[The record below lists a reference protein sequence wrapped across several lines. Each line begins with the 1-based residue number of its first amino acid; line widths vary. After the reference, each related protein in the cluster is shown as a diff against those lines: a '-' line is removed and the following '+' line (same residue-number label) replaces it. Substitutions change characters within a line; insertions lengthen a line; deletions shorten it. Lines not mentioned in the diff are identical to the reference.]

1 MSKTLT
7 LSEAKARLSELVAT
21 VEQTE
26 EELVITRNGRPAA
39 VLISAEE
46 FDSWQETHAIQR
58 NPALMQE
65 IKQGLAQLKKGRV
78 FSFEEVFGEK
88 KKLHYLIHQEVLKL
102 KVKLMVMKYV
112 VL

>member
-1 MSKTLT
+1 MSKILT
-7 LSEAKARLSELVAT
+7 LSEAKARLSELVET

-46 FDSWQETHAIQR
+46 FESWKETREIQR

-65 IKQGLAQLKKGRV
+65 IKQGLAQLEKGHR
-78 FSFEEVFGEK
+78 FSFEEVFGEPLHSTK
-88 KKLHYLIHQEVLKL
+88 KK
-102 KVKLMVMKYV
+102 
-112 VL
+112 

>member
-7 LSEAKARLSELVAT
+7 LSEAKARLSELVAR

-46 FDSWQETHAIQR
+46 FESWQETRDIQR
-58 NPALMQE
+58 NPALMKE
-65 IKQGLAQLKKGRV
+65 IKQGLRQIEKGHSV
-78 FSFEEVFGEK
+78 SFEEVFGESLLPAK
-88 KKLHYLIHQEVLKL
+88 KSGSAKKT
-102 KVKLMVMKYV
+102 K
-112 VL
+112 

>member
-39 VLISAEE
+39 VLTSAEE
-46 FDSWQETHAIQR
+46 FESLQETRDIQR
-58 NPALMQE
+58 NSALMQE
-65 IKQGLAQLKKGRV
+65 IKQGLTQLEKGQS
-78 FSFEEVFGEK
+78 FSFADVFGESLPSPK
-88 KKLHYLIHQEVLKL
+88 KKK
-102 KVKLMVMKYV
+102 
-112 VL
+112 

>member
-26 EELVITRNGRPAA
+26 EELVITRNGRPVA

-46 FDSWQETHAIQR
+46 FESWQETRDIQR
-58 NPALMQE
+58 NPALMEE
-65 IKQGLAQLKKGRV
+65 IKQGLRQLGKGQS
-78 FSFEEVFGEK
+78 FSFEEVFGESLQPPK
-88 KKLHYLIHQEVLKL
+88 KKK
-102 KVKLMVMKYV
+102 
-112 VL
+112 

>member
-1 MSKTLT
+1 MSKILT

-46 FDSWQETHAIQR
+46 FESWQETRDIQR

-65 IKQGLAQLKKGRV
+65 IKKGLRQLEKGKTV
-78 FSFEEVFGEK
+78 SFEDVFGESLLPAKKSAPAK
-88 KKLHYLIHQEVLKL
+88 KKK
-102 KVKLMVMKYV
+102 
-112 VL
+112 

>member
-1 MSKTLT
+1 MSKILT

-46 FDSWQETHAIQR
+46 FESWKETQEIQH

-65 IKQGLAQLKKGRV
+65 IKQGLAQLEKGHR
-78 FSFEEVFGEK
+78 FSFEEVFGEPLHSTK
-88 KKLHYLIHQEVLKL
+88 KKK
-102 KVKLMVMKYV
+102 
-112 VL
+112 

>member
-1 MSKTLT
+1 MSKILT

-46 FDSWQETHAIQR
+46 FESWKETREIQR

-65 IKQGLAQLKKGRV
+65 IKQGLAQLGKGHR
-78 FSFEEVFGEK
+78 FSFEEVFGEPLHSTK
-88 KKLHYLIHQEVLKL
+88 KKK
-102 KVKLMVMKYV
+102 
-112 VL
+112 

>member
-26 EELVITRNGRPAA
+26 EELIITRNGRPVA

-46 FDSWQETHAIQR
+46 FESWQETRDIQR
-58 NPALMQE
+58 NPALMKE
-65 IKQGLAQLKKGRV
+65 IKEGLSQLEKGQS
-78 FSFEEVFGEK
+78 FSFEEVFGESMISSK
-88 KKLHYLIHQEVLKL
+88 KKK
-102 KVKLMVMKYV
+102 
-112 VL
+112 

>member
-7 LSEAKARLSELVAT
+7 LSEAKARLSELVAN

-46 FDSWQETHAIQR
+46 FESWQETLNIQR
-58 NPALMQE
+58 NPALVQE
-65 IKQGLAQLKKGRV
+65 IKQGLSQIEKGQS
-78 FSFEEVFGEK
+78 FSFEEVFEEPLRPAK
-88 KKLHYLIHQEVLKL
+88 KKK
-102 KVKLMVMKYV
+102 
-112 VL
+112 

>member
-7 LSEAKARLSELVAT
+7 LSEVKARLSELVAT
-21 VEQTE
+21 VEKTE

-46 FDSWQETHAIQR
+46 FESWKETRDIQR

-65 IKQGLAQLKKGRV
+65 IKQGLRQLQKGQS
-78 FSFEEVFGEK
+78 FSFEEVFGESLLPAK
-88 KKLHYLIHQEVLKL
+88 KKK
-102 KVKLMVMKYV
+102 
-112 VL
+112 